1 MSNSRIADVLYDS
14 ETMLRL
20 VDSELEELREDAHET
35 RLEGNQVGVILSV
48 MQRASSDIAQ
58 VLCTL
63 HTSREALE
71 GVTLQEIRDS
81 ALKLTEVVRATEVAA
96 TRMMDGLERVHD
108 LMDRLD
114 EIGSQHAPSEHVPS
128 EHAPSEH
135 APSES
140 AQESSEVRAKL
151 RDELFAV
158 MGSLQFQDITSQQLG
173 HVSQMLCDIERRL
186 HATSSL
192 LSGGRSEAVLIAG
205 EGLPTFSES
214 ASTQHSF
221 ERQAAADS
229 IFWGGQPSRLTQ

>member
-1 MSNSRIADVLYDS
+1 MSNIRIADILYDS

-20 VDSELEELREDAHET
+20 VDSELEELRDDAHNAD
-35 RLEGNQVGVILSV
+35 LAGNQVGVLLSI
-48 MQRASSDIAQ
+48 MQRASSEIAQ

-81 ALKLTEVVRATEVAA
+81 ALKLTEVSRATEVAA

-108 LMDRLD
+108 LVDRLD
-114 EIGSQHAPSEHVPS
+114 EIGSQDDSTDNS
-128 EHAPSEH
+128 
-135 APSES
+135 
-140 AQESSEVRAKL
+140 QEAGEVRASL
-151 RDELFAV
+151 RDELFAI

-192 LSGGRSEAVLIAG
+192 LSGGRSEAVVIAG

-221 ERQAAADS
+221 ERQATADS
-229 IFWGGQPSRLTQ
+229 IFWGCQPSRLTQ